1 MIELN
6 KFMKYQ
12 IDAKATYKII
22 TIYILKNEF
31 SDKEYSEM
39 VEFVRNFLKHI
50 QMNYKVI
57 IDFTYFTN
65 ISSNDFKNILYYYK
79 EKYKNIID
87 KNINVIIVIIPQ
99 MIIRN
104 SAKAYLYFNKFDVPV
119 KVVEKIDD
127 RCNSD

>member
-1 MIELN
+1 
-6 KFMKYQ
+6 
-12 IDAKATYKII
+12 
-22 TIYILKNEF
+22 
-31 SDKEYSEM
+31 
-39 VEFVRNFLKHI
+39 
-50 QMNYKVI
+50 MNYKVI

-104 SAKAYLYFNKFDVPV
+104 SAKAYLYFNKLRMHAVESGGETWWSEFRVLHAVLYLCATIYAFQGKRIAWIPLAIDVV
-119 KVVEKIDD
+119 IGLLLFL
-127 RCNSD
+127 NNHFG

>member
-39 VEFVRNFLKHI
+39 VEFVRNFLDNI

>member
-1 MIELN
+1 
-6 KFMKYQ
+6 MKYQ

-39 VEFVRNFLKHI
+39 VEFVRNFLDNI

-65 ISSNDFKNILYYYK
+65 ISSNDFNNILYYYK

-87 KNINVIIVIIPQ
+87 KNIIVIIVIIPQ

>member
-1 MIELN
+1 
-6 KFMKYQ
+6 MKYQ

-39 VEFVRNFLKHI
+39 VEFVRNFLDNI

-87 KNINVIIVIIPQ
+87 KNIIVIIVIIPQ